1 MLRGY
6 MDWYND
12 FAYSGMLLEHDI
24 RFKKSKNISNVER
37 VYGLV

>member
-1 MLRGY
+1 